1 MPIANTAGAPGF
13 EVSGGTGVSPV
24 QPGGDAR
31 LSTKQA
37 AIISTMKSAS
47 TKLLTVLLCFL
58 VVRLQAAGEP
68 KLIPLPAP
76 VSNNAVAISHDDYG
90 SRIFSFMGIGPKKTW
105 DAITAS
111 AYEMDPGTGKWTEK
125 RPVPG
130 VAGRLAASAVALHD
144 QVFIF
149 GGYVVDA
156 QGGETTVSDLN
167 VFVPVEDRYYRG
179 KDIPVPVDDAV
190 VGLYRDRYI
199 FLIGGWSTLKGDAV
213 RNVQVYD
220 TDKNTWMQATPIP
233 GTPVFGHAG
242 AIIGDAIV
250 YVDGAY
256 RNPSG
261 PNPKYVASSECWM
274 GKIPRKGDITKI
286 EWTKLPAHPGNARYR
301 IAAGA
306 GALEKKAGRIY
317 FSGGTDNPYNYN
329 GIGYNGQPAEPSP
342 VTFAFNVHSG
352 GWETISENNPEP
364 TMDHRGLLVA
374 HRGLVIVG
382 GMEKGQQVTAKVTVV
397 KPSSRK

>member
-1 MPIANTAGAPGF
+1 MLQPPAIAELCSAWMGEAP
-13 EVSGGTGVSPV
+13 VPTHPH
-24 QPGGDAR
+24 
-31 LSTKQA
+31 
-37 AIISTMKSAS
+37 AIKGCYHSSAMKSAS
-47 TKLLTVLLCFL
+47 IKLLPLWLCLLLAPCL
-58 VVRLQAAGEP
+58 YAASEP
-68 KLIPLPAP
+68 KLSPLPAP
-76 VSNNAVAISHDDYG
+76 VSNNAVAVSHDEGGTKVY
-90 SRIFSFMGIGPKKTW
+90 SFMGMGPKKTW
-105 DAITAS
+105 DAIAKST
-111 AYEMDPGTGKWTEK
+111 YEMDLDSGKWTER

-167 VFVPVEDRYYRG
+167 VFVPIENRYYRG

-199 FLIGGWSTLKGDAV
+199 FLIGGWSTARGDTV
-213 RNVQVYD
+213 REVQIYD
-220 TDKNTWMQATPIP
+220 TDKDTWLQGTPLP

-242 AIIGDAIV
+242 AILGDTIV

-256 RNPSG
+256 KNPNG

-274 GKIPRKGDITKI
+274 GKIPKKGDITKI

-306 GALEKKAGRIY
+306 GQLEKKGGRVY

-342 VTFAFNVHSG
+342 VTFAFNLLTG
-352 GWETISENNPEP
+352 AWETVSESTPEP
-364 TMDHRGLLVA
+364 TMDHRGLLVTR
-374 HRGLVIVG
+374 RGLLLVG
-382 GMEKGQQVTAKVTVV
+382 GMEKGQQVTAKVAVV
-397 KPSSRK
+397 KPAAKK